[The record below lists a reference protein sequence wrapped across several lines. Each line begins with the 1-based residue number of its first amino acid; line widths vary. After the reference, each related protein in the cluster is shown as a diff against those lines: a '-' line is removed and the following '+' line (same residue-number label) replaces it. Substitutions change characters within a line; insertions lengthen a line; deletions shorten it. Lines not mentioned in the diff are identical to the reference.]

1 MALTLGFIGG
11 VLAGVISTGI
21 IPLAEMIFDFT
32 TDMKLLELA
41 NLDQPLLRELM
52 VQAPGT
58 YHHSVIVSNMVEAT
72 AEAVKANPLLAK
84 VSAYYHD
91 IGKMGKPLYFI
102 ENQVGDENRHD
113 KLAPSMSNLILI
125 SHVKEGVELAQKHK
139 LGREIIDIIQQHH
152 GKSLINYFYN
162 KAKEQAV
169 NRGGKNSRV
178 KQEDFR
184 YPGPRPQT
192 KEAGLVMLA
201 DMVEAAARS
210 LTNPSPAR
218 IQGTVQKII
227 NKAFA
232 DGQLDDCELTLKDLN
247 EIATGFNKT
256 LGGIFHH
263 RVEYP
268 EVDSSGDTGVI
279 NGHTDQIP
287 PEDTGSKKEVDRE
300 EDQEGLKR
308 LGL

>member
-1 MALTLGFIGG
+1 M
-11 VLAGVISTGI
+11 
-21 IPLAEMIFDFT
+21 
-32 TDMKLLELA
+32 
-41 NLDQPLLRELM
+41 
-52 VQAPGT
+52 
-58 YHHSVIVSNMVEAT
+58 
-72 AEAVKANPLLAK
+72 
-84 VSAYYHD
+84 
-91 IGKMGKPLYFI
+91 
-102 ENQVGDENRHD
+102 
-113 KLAPSMSNLILI
+113 
-125 SHVKEGVELAQKHK
+125 AQKHK

-152 GKSLINYFYN
+152 GKSLISYFYN

-169 NRGGKNSRV
+169 NRSGRPTKV
-178 KQEDFR
+178 KEEDFR
-184 YPGPRPQT
+184 YPGPKPQT

-201 DMVEAAARS
+201 DMVEAAVRS

-232 DGQLDDCELTLKDLN
+232 DGQLDDCELTLRDLN

-268 EVDSSGDTGVI
+268 EVDSAGSEGVI
-279 NGHTDQIP
+279 NGNTDQIH
-287 PEDTGSKKEVDRE
+287 PENTGGKKEVNRE

-308 LGL
+308 LGM